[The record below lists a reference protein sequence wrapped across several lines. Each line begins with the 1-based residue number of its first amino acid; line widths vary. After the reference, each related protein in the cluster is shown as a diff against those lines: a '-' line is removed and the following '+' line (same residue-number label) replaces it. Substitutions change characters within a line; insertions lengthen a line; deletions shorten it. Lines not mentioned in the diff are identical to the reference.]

1 MHALVPI
8 VAQAASPPQGQT
20 GLLTFM
26 PIILIFV
33 IFYFI
38 MWRPQMRRQKEHD
51 KMIEALRP
59 KDKVILNS
67 GMYAT
72 VVKVVDNDIIVEV
85 ADKVHLKFQRSA
97 VAAVRNKSDKPADE
111 AS

>member
-1 MHALVPI
+1 MHALAPI
-8 VAQAASPPQGQT
+8 VAQAQQPQGPA
-20 GLLTFM
+20 GLITFM
-26 PIILIFV
+26 PIVLIFV

-51 KMIEALRP
+51 AMVQAIRP

-97 VAAVRNKSDKPADE
+97 VATVRNKSDKETDE
-111 AS
+111 AA